1 MPIVHELVHKMGGT
15 IEVES
20 ELGEGTEFEI
30 MIPCQISEEQVL
42 PQEEAKEKGGNE
54 EAFLEGKKVLIAED
68 NMINME
74 IAQEILKSF
83 GMESEEAWNGKEA
96 VELFERK
103 PTGYFDIIL
112 MDMQMPVMDGC
123 EAAAAIRCSEKKDG
137 GTIPIIA
144 VTANAFAEDI
154 VSTQKAGMNAH
165 VSKPIDFQ
173 ILKETMEKLL
183 KN

>member
-1 MPIVHELVHKMGGT
+1 
-15 IEVES
+15 
-20 ELGEGTEFEI
+20 

-42 PQEEAKEKGGNE
+42 LQEEAKEKGGNE

-83 GMESEEAWNGKEA
+83 GMEPEEAWNGKEA
-96 VELFERK
+96 VELFEGK
-103 PTGYFDIIL
+103 PAGYFDIIL

-123 EAAAAIRCSEKKDG
+123 EAAAAIRRSEKKDG